1 MPLVPLPDSVP
12 VRIALTDASPTES
25 AGLPLSVSLDNVPA
39 LVTPLVRVLSASTAP
54 VSVTPTTSLSLPLT
68 VIVNVAVSVPPFP
81 SEIVYVK
88 TSVSLEP
95 SAMLSAA
102 S

>member
-1 MPLVPLPDSVP
+1 MPLVPLPASVP

-25 AGLPLSVSLDNVPA
+25 AGLPLSVSLDSVPA

-81 SEIVYVK
+81 SEIA
-88 TSVSLEP
+88 VSYTHLTLP
-95 SAMLSAA
+95 TKA
-102 S
+102 